1 MKILTESR
9 VNILLYGEV
18 DEFAA
23 RGFREL
29 IYNLMFY
36 NFLSVDSMTMRM
48 PSLPDPLPL
57 MKNQRKECL
66 S

>member
-29 IYNLMFY
+29 IYN
-36 NFLSVDSMTMRM
+36 
-48 PSLPDPLPL
+48 
-57 MKNQRKECL
+57 
-66 S
+66 